1 MKDLLTALP
10 LGGLG
15 EIGMNG
21 LVLSYQGRR
30 LLIDCGVMFPDAME
44 ASADLILPDLR
55 FFAEH
60 GDSIGAMVLTHGHED
75 HIGAVPFVLKQ
86 ASMPVYG
93 SPFTL
98 GLVERRL
105 KEHGL
110 LERADLR
117 LLEPYMR
124 HDGPVYPPELPDFG
138 LSLIRVTHSIPD
150 AASLVIHTPK
160 GVVLHTGDFKIDPHP
175 IDKQHFDH
183 NAFRNLG
190 DHGVLLMLS
199 DSTNAQVPGHT
210 RSEQET
216 LENIEERV
224 QHWRGRIFITQFA
237 SNLHRLLGLEAMAKR
252 CGRRLCLVG
261 RSLHTYTNIAKK
273 VDMPCIDVDDLLP
286 VEQLPDT
293 PDDEVMVV
301 MTGSQG
307 EFRSALGRASRNEHR
322 HIAFK
327 KGDRLLM
334 SARFIPGNEASIFD
348 LVNDLSRLGVDV
360 IHPLMAPIHTSGHA
374 RQEELKTMLEL
385 VRPHMFVPIHGTHAF
400 LKAHRGLAEDC
411 GVHDTLI
418 VENGK
423 EFAAEPERG
432 LFVVDEHPMDTYYYD
447 GMHTGDADAL
457 GLNERKKLFFNGAVS
472 AFVQLPHRNRPYQP
486 KVTLQSVGLYTDSD
500 RLLTGGAA
508 EVEEELATLG
518 RDTTISEIEAWTQRI
533 VRRFFRRQTKRKPLV
548 MTTVIQEENR

>member
-21 LVLSYQGRR
+21 LVLTYQGRR
-30 LLIDCGVMFPDAME
+30 LLIDCGVMFPDTME
-44 ASADLILPDLR
+44 ASADLVLPDLR

-60 GDSIGAMVLTHGHED
+60 GDSFGAMVLTHGHED

-86 ASMPVYG
+86 APMPVYG

-110 LERADLR
+110 LERTELR
-117 LLEPYMR
+117 ILEPSMR
-124 HDGPVYPPELPDFG
+124 HDGPVVPPELPDFG
-138 LSLIRVTHSIPD
+138 LSMIRVTHSIPD

-175 IDKQHFDH
+175 IDNQHFDD

-199 DSTNAQVPGHT
+199 DSTNAQVPGRT
-210 RSEQET
+210 RSEKET
-216 LENIEERV
+216 LANIEERIE
-224 QHWRGRIFITQFA
+224 HWRGRIFVTQFA
-237 SNLHRLLGLEAMAKR
+237 SNLHRLLGLEAIAER

-261 RSLHTYTNIAKK
+261 RSLHTYTRVARNA
-273 VDMPCIDVDDLLP
+273 DMPCVDEDNLLD
-286 VEQLPDT
+286 VEQLADT

-307 EFRSALGRASRNEHR
+307 EFRSALARASRCEHR

-348 LVNDLSRLGVDV
+348 LINDLARLGVDV

-374 RQEELKTMLEL
+374 RRDELKTMLEL
-385 VRPHMFVPIHGTHAF
+385 VRPHMFVPVHGTHAF
-400 LKAHRGLAEDC
+400 LQAHRGLAEDC
-411 GVHDTLI
+411 GVHDTLLI
-418 VENGK
+418 ENGK

-447 GMHTGDADAL
+447 GMHTGDADSL
-457 GLNERKKLFFNGAVS
+457 GLNERKKLFFNGAIC
-472 AFVQLPHRNRPYQP
+472 AFVQIPPTGRAFRP
-486 KVTLQSVGLYTDSD
+486 KVTLQARGLYTDNQ
-500 RLLTGGAA
+500 RLLARAA
-508 EVEEELATLG
+508 TQVEEELVTLG
-518 RDTTISEIEAWTQRI
+518 RDATESEIEAWTQRS
-533 VRRFFRRQTKRKPLV
+533 VRRFFRIEAGRKPLV
-548 MTTVIQEENR
+548 MTAVYREETP